1 MKKYIAFSLLL
12 MCCNFCCA
20 DVITGEIEKQGQSSL
35 HTVYDMSTN
44 VPLEGVVIKIP
55 AKNYKTKTNK
65 NGVFSLNTNI
75 NSPTIMSVEKTG
87 YKPYSMTLKDGAKTP
102 IQIGIEKTTP
112 QDIVVDTNMIHIGDN
127 SFSANSA
134 NASEFSLFSVGP
146 FYSKDFKIPNIKP
159 QEALF
164 LIIGSIIGIDTTFA
178 QRMGQSHVTTAY
190 SSPPEIFFNGNK
202 ISDIKINGDNQKIK
216 IPTNLIKFNQNNNV
230 TIKTGRNL
238 FKTTDI
244 DFDDIEFTNLL
255 FEIK

>member
-1 MKKYIAFSLLL
+1 MKKYIAISLIL
-12 MCCNFCCA
+12 CSNFCFA
-20 DVITGEIEKQGQSSL
+20 GVYTGEIEKQGQVDS
-35 HTVYDMSTN
+35 HTVYDMETN

-65 NGVFSLNTNI
+65 NGVFVLNTDI
-75 NSPTIMSVEKTG
+75 NSPTIMSVEKMG
-87 YKPYSMTLKDGAKTP
+87 YKPYSMTIKDGAKSP
-102 IQIGIEKTTP
+102 IQVGIEKTSSH
-112 QDIVVDTNMIHIGDN
+112 DIVVDTNMIHIGDD
-127 SFSANSA
+127 SFSKNSA
-134 NASEFSLFSVGP
+134 NASEFSLLSAGP

-164 LIIGSIIGIDTTFA
+164 LVIGSIIGIDTVFA
-178 QRMGQSHVTTAY
+178 QQMGQSRVTTAY
-190 SSPPEIFFNGNK
+190 SNPPEIFFNGNK

-216 IPTNLIKFNQNNNV
+216 IPTSLIKFNQNNNV

-255 FEIK
+255 FEIR

>member
-1 MKKYIAFSLLL
+1 MKKFIAVLFFLSI
-12 MCCNFCCA
+12 NFCLA
-20 DVITGEIEKQGQSSL
+20 DVITGEIEKQGQSNS

-55 AKNYKTKTNK
+55 AKKYKTKTNK
-65 NGVFSLNTNI
+65 DGVFSLNTSI
-75 NSPTIMSVEKTG
+75 NSPTIMSVEKMG
-87 YKPYSMTLKDGAKTP
+87 YKPYSMTIKDGAKSP

-112 QDIVVDTNMIHIGDN
+112 QDIVVDTNMIHIGDD
-127 SFSANSA
+127 SFSERSA
-134 NASEFSLFSVGP
+134 NASEFSLLSAGP

-164 LIIGSIIGIDTTFA
+164 LVIGSIIGIDTTFA

-190 SSPPEIFFNGNK
+190 SNPPEIFFNGNK

-216 IPTNLIKFNQNNNV
+216 IPTGLIKFNQNNNV

-255 FEIK
+255 FEIR